1 MDQPKLERLLRLMK
15 LLTANTTYNVDQL
28 AERLQMSRRTIY
40 RYIDTFREA
49 GFVIKKAG
57 DCIRLD
63 KESPHFR
70 DISQLVHFTEEEA
83 VILKSAIENIDDTNL
98 LKQNLK
104 RKLYSVY
111 DNKTLADTVVRGK
124 NAPNIR
130 TLIEAIDRQRQA
142 ILHSYQSPHGG
153 EVRDRRVEPF
163 AFTTNYVQVWC
174 YDPEA
179 GACKLFKTS
188 RIGSVELTAE
198 AWEHGAEHR
207 EGFIDVFRMHG
218 GARHR
223 VRLELG
229 LLAYNLLCEEYPL
242 AERDVRPL
250 GRGRWLLDT
259 QVAGFAGVGRFA
271 VGLLDDIRIVD
282 SPELTAYI
290 RDYIAANKFYK
301 IFSYICNIH
310 KTSDIMKINTIATLG
325 VLCTA
330 LAAGSCCR
338 QTPRTTETLP
348 AAAAVVLQDYGTEP
362 TVLNI
367 ESYTLGNENFR
378 TVLWTGNNLQVTL
391 MTIPV
396 GGDVG
401 LEQHMGIDQFL
412 RIEEGMAQVLMG
424 DSQDKLDFVR
434 DVEDDYAIFVPAGK
448 WHNIVNKGD
457 KPLKLYSI
465 YAPAEHPHG
474 TVHKT
479 QQEAMEAEHAH

>member
-28 AERLQMSRRTIY
+28 AERLQMSRRTVY

-49 GFVIKKAG
+49 GFVIKKSG

-83 VILKSAIENIDDTNL
+83 VILKNAIENIDDTNM

-130 TLIEAIDRQRQA
+130 TLIEAIDRQQQA
-142 ILHSYQSPHGG
+142 VLHSYQSPHGG

-188 RIGSVELTAE
+188 RIGSVELTGE
-198 AWEHGAEHR
+198 AWKHEAEHR

-223 VRLELG
+223 VQLELG
-229 LLAYNLLCEEYPL
+229 LRFTNNTCFGLYVHICCLI
-242 AERDVRPL
+242 ERLVTRREIEIFTDIE
-250 GRGRWLLDT
+250 D
-259 QVAGFAGVGRFA
+259 FA
-271 VGLLDDIRIVD
+271 
-282 SPELTAYI
+282 
-290 RDYIAANKFYK
+290 
-301 IFSYICNIH
+301 
-310 KTSDIMKINTIATLG
+310 
-325 VLCTA
+325 
-330 LAAGSCCR
+330 
-338 QTPRTTETLP
+338 
-348 AAAAVVLQDYGTEP
+348 
-362 TVLNI
+362 
-367 ESYTLGNENFR
+367 
-378 TVLWTGNNLQVTL
+378 
-391 MTIPV
+391 
-396 GGDVG
+396 
-401 LEQHMGIDQFL
+401 
-412 RIEEGMAQVLMG
+412 
-424 DSQDKLDFVR
+424 
-434 DVEDDYAIFVPAGK
+434 
-448 WHNIVNKGD
+448 
-457 KPLKLYSI
+457 
-465 YAPAEHPHG
+465 
-474 TVHKT
+474 
-479 QQEAMEAEHAH
+479 QQEAAFIQCVKHAFSVVEEYYGVEIPVEEIGYIFNYVDHNDG